1 MDILGN
7 NVPATITIIAG
18 TCYIFVQL
26 GDILMKQFK
35 SMYKEIKN
43 EIISTFQIFKA
54 KYKIARLRRKHD
66 TPVLVE
72 RRRERF
78 EHTNYVYGFGDEIK
92 EKK

>member
-1 MDILGN
+1 MNMLGN
-7 NVPATITIIAG
+7 NIPATMLLVLG
-18 TCYIFVQL
+18 VGYIFAQL
-26 GDILMKQFK
+26 G
-35 SMYKEIKN
+35 SMFVEGLVGR
-43 EIISTFQIFKA
+43 F
-54 KYKIARLRRKHD
+54 KIARLKRKYD

>member
-1 MDILGN
+1 MDMLGN

-26 GDILMKQFK
+26 GDVLMKQFK
-35 SMYKEIKN
+35 SMYNEVIN
-43 EIISTFQIFKA
+43 EIMSIVEVFKA
-54 KYKIARLRRKHD
+54 KFKIARLRRKYD
-66 TPVLVE
+66 TPVQVI

-78 EHTNYVYGFGDEIK
+78 EHTNYVWGFGDEIK